1 MRNKQKQL
9 KIKGKKAEA
18 LEDLKPKEQTKSV
31 ERKSNNQSRATII
44 FSDLIY
50 KKNIMDCKKVLIR
63 IIYILSM

>member
-18 LEDLKPKEQTKSV
+18 LEDLKSKEQTKSV

>member
-44 FSDLIY
+44 FNDLIY